1 MSVGSSS
8 TVPPSIR
15 SEPTEVV
22 SEEVRLP
29 TLKKWF
35 NVIKSF
41 LIREKLLTILLI
53 LYLIICLLT
62 LGRTLNPPKYVDFRT
77 IALITSLLLVSR
89 GIEASGIFTLL
100 SIKMVTLSRG
110 SLPTLF
116 TFVILLTAASAALV
130 MNDTSLFIYVPLVIT
145 LSRVLG
151 VDRALLATLVTIAA
165 NVGSSL
171 TPIGNPQNIIIW
183 QHYGVSFY
191 GFIIKLLP
199 FTALGMTIL
208 ITYSLILSKRLC
220 VRRYSLTVPPGV
232 RINYP
237 LLITSSPLLVANL
250 LFAHL
255 GMHYFALLVTA
266 LSLLAIRREV
276 VLRTDYPLI
285 LIFILMFADFRGIA
299 SLIRF
304 NYPLLGSA
312 LGIVVISSLLSQL
325 VSNVPA
331 TILLIDSVSRWG
343 TLAVGVNLGGTGFI
357 LGSLANVI
365 TIRLGGVS
373 LKDFHRYELPY
384 FLVLM
389 GATLSLVGTHVYV
402 P

>member
-62 LGRTLNPPKYVDFRT
+62 LGRTLNLPKYVDFRT

-89 GIEASGIFTLL
+89 GIEASGIFTSL
-100 SIKMVTLSRG
+100 SIKILTLSRG

-220 VRRYSLTVPPGV
+220 ARRYSLTVPPGV

-237 LLITSSPLLVANL
+237 LLITSSSLLVANL

-255 GMHYFALLVTA
+255 GVKLF
-266 LSLLAIRREV
+266 
-276 VLRTDYPLI
+276 
-285 LIFILMFADFRGIA
+285 
-299 SLIRF
+299 
-304 NYPLLGSA
+304 
-312 LGIVVISSLLSQL
+312 
-325 VSNVPA
+325 
-331 TILLIDSVSRWG
+331 
-343 TLAVGVNLGGTGFI
+343 
-357 LGSLANVI
+357 
-365 TIRLGGVS
+365 
-373 LKDFHRYELPY
+373 
-384 FLVLM
+384 
-389 GATLSLVGTHVYV
+389 
-402 P
+402 